1 MADSF
6 LNHVLNNVLINA
18 VEHND
23 KEEPRV
29 EITVEEDDEAVTVR
43 VADNGPGIPDEEK
56 ETVFDQGATGRS
68 SGGVGFGL
76 YYVKAMVAEYGGEVR
91 IEDNTPEGTV
101 FVMELP
107 KAEQKKEDTGERNIK
122 MKTDVEQGGK
132 REMDGGRKSDG
143 RKDRDRNQD

>member
-1 MADSF
+1 
-6 LNHVLNNVLINA
+6 LVNA

-29 EITVEEDDEAVTVR
+29 EVTVQEDEETATVR
-43 VADNGPGIPDEEK
+43 VADNGPGIPDEKK
-56 ETVFDQGATGRS
+56 ETVFDQGATGRT

-76 YYVKAMVAEYGGEVR
+76 YYVEAMVSEYGGEVR
-91 IEDNTPEGTV
+91 VEDNTPEGTV

-122 MKTDVEQGGK
+122 MKTDMEQGGK
-132 REMDGGRKSDG
+132 GETDGGKKSDR
-143 RKDRDRNQD
+143 RKTED